1 MWWQHN
7 KFSNKTMNNNKTLQA
22 LHIVKLH
29 NMTNLSEEYLLINS
43 SDYELS
49 NNSILRK
56 EYNSKE
62 KAYAAPRSLI
72 VESETQRVTFQQENI
87 SEAQTPFHIFEPQ
100 VEPTSI
106 ENEGKTYIVIWKVS
120 NIVSK

>member
-1 MWWQHN
+1 
-7 KFSNKTMNNNKTLQA
+7 MNNNKTLQA

-106 ENEGKTYIVIWKVS
+106 ESEGKTYIVIWKVS

>member
-7 KFSNKTMNNNKTLQA
+7 KFSNKKMNNNKTLQA

-62 KAYAAPRSLI
+62 KADAAPSSLI
-72 VESETQRVTFQQENI
+72 VENEILRVTFQ
-87 SEAQTPFHIFEPQ
+87 
-100 VEPTSI
+100 
-106 ENEGKTYIVIWKVS
+106 
-120 NIVSK
+120 